1 MEAQVANAFNKLL
14 EEYDETTKIRENRE
28 NLIMKFKL
36 IKDQNENFKD
46 FMTLFRENE
55 KEFANKL
62 KQLKIELEEKDQN
75 TVKKKR
81 FSASSLIDSE
91 SKKRSKS
98 STGIRDE
105 NKKKKINITCGLPIP
120 GSIKKGSEKKNL
132 TPIAMPR

>member
-62 KQLKIELEEKDQN
+62 KQLKIELEEKD
-75 TVKKKR
+75 
-81 FSASSLIDSE
+81 
-91 SKKRSKS
+91 
-98 STGIRDE
+98 
-105 NKKKKINITCGLPIP
+105 
-120 GSIKKGSEKKNL
+120 
-132 TPIAMPR
+132 